1 MLIYLISDG
10 NELFPEEKQ
19 CTSVCMLKQVPMA
32 EEKRLTRS
40 KTNRLLGGVC
50 GGIAE
55 YFGWDS
61 SLVRLGWAV
70 ATLFTSGGGILVY
83 ILALIIIPEED
94 GDKKSD
100 LYTGE

>member
-1 MLIYLISDG
+1 MT
-10 NELFPEEKQ
+10 EER
-19 CTSVCMLKQVPMA
+19 
-32 EEKRLTRS
+32 RLTRS
-40 KTNRLLGGVC
+40 KKNQVLGGVC

-55 YFGWDS
+55 YFGWDP

-94 GDKKSD
+94 GEKKNDVYS
-100 LYTGE
+100 GE